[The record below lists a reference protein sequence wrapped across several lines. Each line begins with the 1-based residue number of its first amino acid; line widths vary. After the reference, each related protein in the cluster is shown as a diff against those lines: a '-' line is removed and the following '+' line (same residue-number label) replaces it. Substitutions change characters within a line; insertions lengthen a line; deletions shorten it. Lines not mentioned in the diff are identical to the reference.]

1 MSKYC
6 YSLLCAPEVEEKLLD
21 ALLTTFD
28 DEIFTSMP
36 VFSHGT
42 AHGRLSAVE
51 QVLGR
56 SRSVFVQILVTD
68 AEAAVLNALLHRD
81 FAGTGIRFWMTSLV
95 AEGEIA

>member
-6 YSLLCAPEVEEKLLD
+6 FALLCAPEVEEKLLD
-21 ALLTTFD
+21 VLLTTFG
-28 DEIFTSMP
+28 DEIFTSTP

-51 QVLGR
+51 QVMGR
-56 SRSVFVQILVTD
+56 SRSVFVQIVVTAD
-68 AEAAVLNALLHRD
+68 ESTMLRELLHRD
-81 FAGTGIRFWMTSLV
+81 FAGAGIRFWMTALA

>member
-6 YSLLCAPEVEEKLLD
+6 FSLICDPDVEEKLLD

-28 DEIFTSMP
+28 DEIFTSTP

-42 AHGRLSAVE
+42 AHGRLSAGE
-51 QVLGR
+51 QVMGR
-56 SRSVFVQILVTD
+56 SRSVFVQIIVT
-68 AEAAVLNALLHRD
+68 AEESIALDALLRRD
-81 FAGTGIRFWMTSLV
+81 FAGTGIRFWTTALA